1 MQVEQ
6 SLCDGNHHLAG
17 FFRCQRS
24 LWQDLREILFRVFDH
39 DIEEVPSVQSATP
52 GVQELQQIGVR
63 KLRGARPSGEMQLCR
78 ARMRKNK
85 LDNCFSRW
93 RTAVAC

>member
-52 GVQELQQIGVR
+52 ESR
-63 KLRGARPSGEMQLCR
+63 SCSKLG
-78 ARMRKNK
+78 
-85 LDNCFSRW
+85 
-93 RTAVAC
+93 